1 MSTIKENAVEI
12 TEENVKNGQV
22 EHENGSKFYKYCSAM
37 LDGKANYQASLG
49 VLYKITVPAGAI
61 YVVDGTVG
69 YAIVYDSEFN
79 YVTNNGKM
87 ENTSNEAKSYY
98 VWKVTHSYDENAN
111 MQIKTI
117 TSKLA
122 EEKTNATLL
131 QVGTSETYQYDDS
144 DDTYIS
150 MLAYNYGEST
160 YVIENAK
167 VYAVDPGIYTLNVKS
182 DNPDV
187 NAKLYL
193 FETDD
198 LHVHTGDLLDYES
211 GYSTK
216 LNLSEE
222 KNVPIKLLNK
232 GYLVISGDAS
242 HLDSS
247 IVLTLNKDE
256 DNRLSQKT
264 DEICEIYNGE
274 NECISEHDI
283 YTVVTAGDGYNIYNQ
298 LSGVWYKYNL
308 DAYTEV
314 EITVPLSGEMYVYS
328 NPEEP
333 AIRYIETY
341 GGSYTCLLYTSP
353 SPRD

>member
-1 MSTIKENAVEI
+1 M
-12 TEENVKNGQV
+12 
-22 EHENGSKFYKYCSAM
+22 
-37 LDGKANYQASLG
+37 
-49 VLYKITVPAGAI
+49 
-61 YVVDGTVG
+61 
-69 YAIVYDSEFN
+69 YDSEFN

-222 KNVPIKLLNK
+222 KMF
-232 GYLVISGDAS
+232 
-242 HLDSS
+242 
-247 IVLTLNKDE
+247 
-256 DNRLSQKT
+256 Q
-264 DEICEIYNGE
+264 
-274 NECISEHDI
+274 
-283 YTVVTAGDGYNIYNQ
+283 
-298 LSGVWYKYNL
+298 
-308 DAYTEV
+308 
-314 EITVPLSGEMYVYS
+314 S
-328 NPEEP
+328 N
-333 AIRYIETY
+333 
-341 GGSYTCLLYTSP
+341 C
-353 SPRD
+353 